1 MNYEYEVPPVD
12 MDEQTPV
19 TVVSGNLGA
28 GKTTFLNHLLSV
40 ADRRIAVLINDM
52 GDVNVDADLIE
63 SGTDLAREGIA
74 ELSNGCIC
82 CELQDDL
89 ETEVRRLAQR
99 YDFDHLVVESSGISE
114 PAPVAQLFTTGPASA
129 RYTVDALVTVVDA
142 RLLAETVAG
151 QTLERE
157 TGPDETDRPLSDLL
171 VEQIEISNLVLLN
184 KCDLVDDETLDRLE
198 AIIAQLQ
205 PDATVLRTTYAEVA
219 PDEVLGREL
228 FDPAELGELPGWKRA
243 IEEAHHHH
251 KHEQNH
257 DHGHDDNH
265 DHGHEHDHE
274 QDHGHEHDHNH
285 EHHTPESV
293 YGVSSVT
300 YHRQQPFD
308 PECFAEA
315 LCDLPS
321 SVIRAK
327 GPCWV
332 AGHDDIVIQVSVAG
346 PSVHAEVEGPWAAT
360 LPPAQRS
367 LYRDTHPELPWD
379 ETYGDRR
386 TDLVLIGTDLD
397 EEELTATLDACLVNP
412 AETPDDERAVTSE
425 LFPHEKGERTILQ
438 S

>member
-1 MNYEYEVPPVD
+1 

-52 GDVNVDADLIE
+52 GDVNVDAELIE
-63 SGTDLAREGIA
+63 SGSDLAREGIA

-89 ETEVRRLAQR
+89 DTEVRRLAQR

-151 QTLERE
+151 RTLERE
-157 TGPDETDRPLSDLL
+157 TDPDETDRPLSDLL

-184 KCDLVDDETLDRLE
+184 KCDLVDEETLDRLE
-198 AIIAQLQ
+198 AVIAQLQ
-205 PDATVLRTTYAEVA
+205 PDAMVVRTVYAEVS
-219 PDEVLGREL
+219 PEQVLGREL
-228 FDPAELGELPGWKRA
+228 FDPTALGELPGWKRA
-243 IEEAHHHH
+243 IEEAHHHGH
-251 KHEQNH
+251 SHE
-257 DHGHDDNH
+257 HGD
-265 DHGHEHDHE
+265 DHGHEGNHDHE
-274 QDHGHEHDHNH
+274 HGHGHD
-285 EHHTPESV
+285 HHTPETV

-308 PECFAEA
+308 PECFADV
-315 LCDLPS
+315 LCNLPS

-332 AGHDDIVIQVSVAG
+332 AGRDDVVIQVSVAG
-346 PSVHAEVEGPWAAT
+346 PSVHAEVEGPWVAT
-360 LPPAQRS
+360 LPPAQQS

-379 ETYGDRR
+379 DTHGDRR

-397 EEELTATLDACLVNP
+397 EEELTATLDECLVDP
-412 AETPDDERAVTSE
+412 EEADIASER
-425 LFPHEKGERTILQ
+425 FPREKGERTILQ